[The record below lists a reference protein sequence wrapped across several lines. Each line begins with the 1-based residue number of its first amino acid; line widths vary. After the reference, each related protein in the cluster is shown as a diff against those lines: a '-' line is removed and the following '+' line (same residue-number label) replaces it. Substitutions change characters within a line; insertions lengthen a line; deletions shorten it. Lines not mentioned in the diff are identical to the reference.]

1 MKSYILP
8 SPEGVADVWERLQA
22 ETHPLVIWGMGNGA
36 DKLLIAFA
44 ERGLT
49 AADFVASDG
58 FVRGQSF
65 HGKRVLSFAEVR
77 EKYASPALVMAFG
90 TRRPE
95 VLESVLCRMGEYPLY
110 LPDLPVTG
118 ETVFDAAYY
127 RAHYQEFLAVS
138 ECLADQTSRDLFAA
152 VITYKLTGDP
162 AILFDAWT
170 PAEET
175 AQLLGLSAVKTYIDV
190 GAYTGD
196 TLAELLAL
204 GAPLTHAVCVEPD
217 NRNFRKLTARAETL
231 APLPVTCV
239 HGAAWDV
246 AGTGCFFGSGNRNA
260 SLLGA
265 SYENRPTDTALIP
278 IDTLTGG
285 LKPDYIKFDTE
296 GAERQGL
303 IGAAATIDRARPKL
317 RVAAYHRTEDL
328 IVLPKLLLSLCPDY
342 HIYLRRKR
350 CLPAWE
356 ADLIALP
363 EKGAMTHEN
372 V

>member
-8 SPEGVADVWERLQA
+8 SPEGVTDVWERLR
-22 ETHPLVIWGMGNGA
+22 EEMRPLVVWGMGNGA
-36 DKLLIAFA
+36 DKLLNVFA

-49 AADFVASDG
+49 VADFVASDG

-65 HGKRVLSFAEVR
+65 HDKRVLSFSEVR

-110 LPDLPVTG
+110 LPDLPVAG
-118 ETVFDAAYY
+118 ETLFDTAYY
-127 RAHYQEFLAVS
+127 RAHYEEFLAVS
-138 ECLADQTSRDLFAA
+138 ARFADETSRNLFAA
-152 VITYKLTGDP
+152 MFTYKLTGDP

-175 AQLLGLSAVKTYIDV
+175 TQLLGLSAVKTYIDV

-196 TLAELLAL
+196 TLTELLEL

-217 NRNFRKLTARAETL
+217 CRNFRKLMARAEAL
-231 APLPVTCV
+231 APLSVTCI
-239 HGAAWDV
+239 HAASWDV

-260 SLLGA
+260 SLCGA
-265 SYENRPTDTALIP
+265 SFENRPADTALVP
-278 IDTLTGG
+278 VDTLARG
-285 LKPDYIKFDTE
+285 LNPDYIKFDTE

-328 IVLPKLLLSLCPDY
+328 IALPKLLLSLCPDY
-342 HIYLRRKR
+342 DIYLRRKR

-363 EKGAMTHEN
+363 EKGVATHEN
-372 V
+372 S

>member
-8 SPEGVADVWERLQA
+8 SPEGVADVWERLRA
-22 ETHPLVIWGMGNGA
+22 KTHPLVIWGMGNGA

-127 RAHYQEFLAVS
+127 RAHYEEFLAVS

-152 VITYKLTGDP
+152 VITYKLRRRRHNCSDFLRSKP
-162 AILFDAWT
+162 ILT
-170 PAEET
+170 SVP
-175 AQLLGLSAVKTYIDV
+175 I
-190 GAYTGD
+190 
-196 TLAELLAL
+196 
-204 GAPLTHAVCVEPD
+204 
-217 NRNFRKLTARAETL
+217 
-231 APLPVTCV
+231 PVTRL
-239 HGAAWDV
+239 
-246 AGTGCFFGSGNRNA
+246 RNC
-260 SLLGA
+260 LHWG
-265 SYENRPTDTALIP
+265 
-278 IDTLTGG
+278 
-285 LKPDYIKFDTE
+285 
-296 GAERQGL
+296 
-303 IGAAATIDRARPKL
+303 
-317 RVAAYHRTEDL
+317 
-328 IVLPKLLLSLCPDY
+328 
-342 HIYLRRKR
+342 RR
-350 CLPAWE
+350 
-356 ADLIALP
+356 
-363 EKGAMTHEN
+363 
-372 V
+372 

>member
-8 SPEGVADVWERLQA
+8 SPEGVTDVWERLRA
-22 ETHPLVIWGMGNGA
+22 ETRPLVVWGMGNGA
-36 DKLLIAFA
+36 DKLLNIFA
-44 ERGLT
+44 GQGLT
-49 AADFVASDG
+49 AVDFVASDG

-95 VLESVLCRMGEYPLY
+95 VLEAVLRRMGEYPLY

-127 RAHYQEFLAVS
+127 RAHYEEFLAVS
-138 ECLADQTSRDLFAA
+138 EALADQTSRDLFAA
-152 VITYKLTGDP
+152 LVTYKLTGDP
-162 AILFDAWT
+162 AILLDAWT

-204 GAPLTHAVCVEPD
+204 GASLTHAVCLEPD
-217 NRNFRKLTARAETL
+217 NRNFRKLTARAEAL
-231 APLPVTCV
+231 APLPITCV

-260 SLLGA
+260 SLCGA
-265 SYENRPTDTALIP
+265 SFENRPADTALIP
-278 IDTLTGG
+278 VDTLTGG
-285 LKPDYIKFDTE
+285 LNPDYIKFDTE
-296 GAERQGL
+296 GAERQAL
-303 IGAAATIDRARPKL
+303 LGAAATIDRARPKL
-317 RVAAYHRTEDL
+317 RVAVYHRTEDL
-328 IVLPKLLLSLCPDY
+328 VTLPELLWSLAPGY
-342 HIYLRRKR
+342 HLYLRRKR

-363 EKGAMTHEN
+363 EKGAIVHEN
-372 V
+372 I